1 MKYLCLYIFLTIS
14 TIAYSQDTLKQR
26 GSSGRGDQGHKDGHY
41 PGRGMMMDTLDNRK
55 LVFKGIA
62 ENKCTE
68 SGRIVLI
75 VQVNPKGSVVSA
87 VVGRGTTSTSKCLQE
102 AAIAA
107 ALLSTF
113 EKDKTATALQAG
125 RLVFNFKVQ

>member
-1 MKYLCLYIFLTIS
+1 
-14 TIAYSQDTLKQR
+14 
-26 GSSGRGDQGHKDGHY
+26 
-41 PGRGMMMDTLDNRK
+41 MDTLDNRK

-68 SGRIVLI
+68 SGRIVLS
-75 VQVNPKGSVVSA
+75 VQVNPKGSVVKA
-87 VVGRGTTSTSKCLQE
+87 AVGRGTTSTSKCLQE

-113 EKDKTATALQAG
+113 EKDKTAAALQAG